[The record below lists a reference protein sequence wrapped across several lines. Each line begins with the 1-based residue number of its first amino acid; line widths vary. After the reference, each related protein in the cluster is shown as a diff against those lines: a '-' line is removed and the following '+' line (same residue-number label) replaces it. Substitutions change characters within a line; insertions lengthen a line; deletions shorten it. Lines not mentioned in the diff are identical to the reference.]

1 VSQWRWEGCR
11 FASRRDEFSIG
22 SVSWKRWIGLPN
34 IAEFRVEGATV
45 KAAAMPPHSKM
56 IERLQYAVAWT
67 FVKVLGALPRPLAR
81 WIAGTATRLLLLLL
95 PKLQKTAEF
104 NLELAFPEWT
114 EHQRRAVMKRMTRNL
129 GWMAAEFARMPRYTK
144 KNIQNV
150 VVLDGHE
157 NFLAGQSRG
166 KGVLYLTGHIG
177 AWELSSYAHALY
189 GFPLHYM
196 ARPLDNKPLDALV
209 NEYRGLSG
217 NKPIYKNEAARVML
231 RVLKDAGTVG
241 ILADQNTMPEEG
253 VFVDF
258 FGVPACTTSGLARVA
273 LHTDAAVVPG
283 YAFWDENL
291 RKYRLRFE
299 PPVELVRTGDT
310 ERDVLENTQ
319 RFAKVIEGIIRKY
332 PEQWVWIHARWKNR
346 PKGEAALYPFLS

>member
-1 VSQWRWEGCR
+1 
-11 FASRRDEFSIG
+11 
-22 SVSWKRWIGLPN
+22 
-34 IAEFRVEGATV
+34 
-45 KAAAMPPHSKM
+45 MPPHSKM